1 MERSR
6 GRLDCDVQRPGGL
19 DYGWHRGRAEEGALG
34 DGGSAARAKTCLVLE
49 GRFHSR
55 VGRGG
60 HPEADGCATRWRA
73 LGRRR
78 SAMLAAV
85 RRVLQ

>member
-19 DYGWHRGRAEEGALG
+19 WHRGRAEEGALG
-34 DGGSAARAKTCLVLE
+34 DEGSAARAKTCLVLD

-55 VGRGG
+55 VSRGG
-60 HPEADGCATRWRA
+60 HPEADGCATRWRP
-73 LGRRR
+73 LGRRP